1 MTQVAVARSQS
12 VRLHRSRA
20 ASLTALLI
28 VQLLAAGPVDAQE
41 RGVFHAE
48 TSLVVLHAIV
58 KNARGELVTD
68 LNQDAFSVY
77 ENGRRQKI
85 ALFRRDDI
93 PVSLGLLIDNSG
105 SMRALRASVEAA
117 ALACVRA
124 SNPLDEVFVLNFA
137 DRPQLDVPFTSD
149 VHELEAGIAR
159 VGSIGGTAMRDAI
172 EIGSQY
178 LTERAR
184 RDRRVLLVITDGK
197 DNASLASVEHIRKQA
212 AEREITI
219 YAIRLRTDE
228 DQAAA
233 RRARHE
239 LDELTATTGGAAY
252 YPSSLEGLDEI
263 VLDIAREIR
272 NQYTIA
278 YTPLDQRLDGSYR
291 QLRVAVRGPGRFFV
305 RTRAGY
311 RATPTTKATQ
321 NR

>member
-1 MTQVAVARSQS
+1 MTEVALARSPS
-12 VRLHRSRA
+12 VHLHRPRA
-20 ASLTALLI
+20 ASLAALLI
-28 VQLLAAGPVDAQE
+28 VQLAAGPVDAQE
-41 RGVFHAE
+41 RGVFRAE
-48 TSLVVLHAIV
+48 ASLVVLHAIV

-68 LNQDAFSVY
+68 LSEDAFSVY

-105 SMRALRASVEAA
+105 SMRALRARVEAA

-149 VHELEAGIAR
+149 VHELAAGIAR

-178 LTERAR
+178 LTEHAR
-184 RDRRVLLVITDGK
+184 HDRRVLLIITDGK
-197 DNASLASVEHIRKQA
+197 DNASTASVDRIRKLA
-212 AEREITI
+212 AEREIII
-219 YAIRLRTDE
+219 YAIRLLTDE
-228 DQAAA
+228 DPAVA

-239 LDELTATTGGAAY
+239 LDQLTGTTGGAAY

-263 VLDIAREIR
+263 ALDIARQIR

-291 QLRVAVRGPGRFFV
+291 ELRVVVRGPGPFFV